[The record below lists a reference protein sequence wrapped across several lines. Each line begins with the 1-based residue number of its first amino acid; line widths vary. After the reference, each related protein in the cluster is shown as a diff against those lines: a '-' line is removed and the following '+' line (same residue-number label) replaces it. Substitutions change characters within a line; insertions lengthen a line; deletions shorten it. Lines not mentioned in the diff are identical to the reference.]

1 MVQNLALTGGGHLA
15 ASVSTCA
22 GAISDSDAS
31 APTAT
36 SKEDKQSNG
45 SKMSDSEEQGTKTS
59 ERKTVLIR

>member
-1 MVQNLALTGGGHLA
+1 MVQNLAITGVVHLA
-15 ASVSTCA
+15 AGVSMCA

-31 APTAT
+31 APTAN

-45 SKMSDSEEQGTKTS
+45 SKMLESEEQGTKTS